1 MADRVDNA
9 ARKDDQAGGQSADSQ
24 AADDETPEDSAP
36 KEQGGGERD
45 TNNPFSHPAAS
56 RAAKEKGKDNGSR
69 NATGQAEAASAAQPG
84 EAGRAN
90 IGTTQPHAPGQA
102 HGRGSVDLDQAVG
115 QGVME
120 QLAVLIS
127 EKVAAYARDT
137 RTYRP
142 WAREYDKVRL
152 ARDASTRTHR
162 ERVGEVMP
170 LVTGVRQHLLQAL
183 LAEPRARWQGDREE
197 GRINPASLHRLV
209 QPGPGKGDNP
219 RVFRRKVRTKRLR
232 TAVTLLVD
240 ESYSMGKMGK
250 SKLAAD
256 TALVFCEAL
265 SRLGVKTS
273 VVGFTTSGIDLTAQA
288 KRQTGLDEKE
298 LGSRYR
304 LQPLL
309 HTMYKRFDEPF
320 QAVSGR
326 MESIKPSGLTPLG
339 ESMLFAARGLAV
351 RPEERKVLFVLTD
364 GKPGLNFALGDM
376 VFTYAREAIKR
387 IERGGIDVALV
398 GIQEDSV
405 RELHTRAVV
414 VRRLDDLPRQAL
426 RELRKMLAA

>member
-1 MADRVDNA
+1 MA
-9 ARKDDQAGGQSADSQ
+9 AR
-24 AADDETPEDSAP
+24 
-36 KEQGGGERD
+36 
-45 TNNPFSHPAAS
+45 
-56 RAAKEKGKDNGSR
+56 
-69 NATGQAEAASAAQPG
+69 
-84 EAGRAN
+84 
-90 IGTTQPHAPGQA
+90 
-102 HGRGSVDLDQAVG
+102 
-115 QGVME
+115 
-120 QLAVLIS
+120 
-127 EKVAAYARDT
+127 
-137 RTYRP
+137 
-142 WAREYDKVRL
+142 
-152 ARDASTRTHR
+152 
-162 ERVGEVMP
+162 
-170 LVTGVRQHLLQAL
+170 
-183 LAEPRARWQGDREE
+183 
-197 GRINPASLHRLV
+197 
-209 QPGPGKGDNP
+209 
-219 RVFRRKVRTKRLR
+219 
-232 TAVTLLVD
+232 
-240 ESYSMGKMGK
+240 GK

-273 VVGFTTSGIDLTAQA
+273 VVGFTTSGINLTAQA

-309 HTMYKRFDEPF
+309 HTMYKRFDESF

-326 MESIKPSGLTPLG
+326 MENINSSGLTPMG
-339 ESMLFAARGLAV
+339 ESMLFAARELAA

-387 IERGGIDVALV
+387 IERAGIDVALV

-405 RELHTRAVV
+405 QELHPRAVV